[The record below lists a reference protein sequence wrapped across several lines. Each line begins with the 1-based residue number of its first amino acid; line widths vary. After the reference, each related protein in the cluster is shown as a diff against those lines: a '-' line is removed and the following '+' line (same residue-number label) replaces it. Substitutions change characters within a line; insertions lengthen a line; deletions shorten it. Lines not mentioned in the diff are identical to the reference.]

1 MTDLAQMAAA
11 RPIDVSVTVRP
22 EMPIYAGNP
31 GVAVELTKS
40 IARGDPANVSY
51 LKLGAHTGTHVDA
64 PRHFIPEAEAASEL
78 SLEPLIGPC
87 AVVDATAQSGPL
99 GRAAVA
105 SLDIP
110 AGVERVLLKTSNSA
124 LWERDTFESSFV
136 RLDAEGANELVDRRI
151 RLVGIDYLS
160 VGDPDAHLV
169 LFRAGVGVIEGLD
182 LRGVDHGDYFLV
194 CLPLKIAGS
203 DGAPARALLWPAIS
217 TVLEPALRTFA

>member
-1 MTDLAQMAAA
+1 MNAVTEAAAA

-22 EMPIYAGNP
+22 DMPIYTGNP
-31 GVAVELTKS
+31 GVVVELTKS
-40 IARGDPANVSY
+40 ISRGDPANVSY

-64 PRHFIPEAEAASEL
+64 PRHFIPEGEDASEL
-78 SLEPLIGPC
+78 SLEPLVGPC
-87 AVVDATAQSGPL
+87 AVVDATAEPGPL
-99 GRAAVA
+99 GRAVVA

-124 LWERDTFESSFV
+124 LWERDTFESNFV
-136 RLDAEGANELVDRRI
+136 RLNAEGANELVERGI

-169 LFRAGVGVIEGLD
+169 LLRAGVGVIEGLD
-182 LRGVDHGDYFLV
+182 LRGVDRGDYFLV

-203 DGAPARALLWPAIS
+203 DGAPARALLWSAM
-217 TVLEPALRTFA
+217 R